1 MGFDW
6 YFGYFGLRLRE
17 KLGSNRV
24 VEGLQ
29 DFGFEIPP
37 VSTFNNR
44 EFDKLIHSFE
54 KFIDGGYHKKT
65 KSKITIFLFA
75 FLNCF
80 FFKHMKGFV
89 HVTMLG
95 HKKNLQIV
103 TFYVGVYRFC

>member
-65 KSKITIFLFA
+65 KSKTILHYLIIISFIFFLKI
-75 FLNCF
+75 CF
-80 FFKHMKGFV
+80 FSFTQVSHSYPS
-89 HVTMLG
+89 LLNRSSP
-95 HKKNLQIV
+95 KKPH
-103 TFYVGVYRFC
+103 